1 MDEETVTSSGSTL
14 NAWAARS
21 HRCLAL
27 PGWLSSAWSATLP
40 LAICSP
46 PANRNIVETSAMTL
60 DSMRDRMWESSSF
73 ASCVSAG
80 MNIVIVFRV
89 L

>member
-1 MDEETVTSSGSTL
+1 M
-14 NAWAARS
+14 
-21 HRCLAL
+21 
-27 PGWLSSAWSATLP
+27 P